1 MLRIGSRA
9 GYRVQGTGGARE
21 KELSFL
27 NPEPRTPNPEES
39 GFTLIELLI
48 AVVVIAV
55 GMVFVLGALSQCV
68 AVLTTSTKTV
78 EANYLLNQ
86 KLWMIDEA
94 YYTTG
99 SVEGET
105 SENFSDPDE
114 SFSWALKDSVITA
127 DLGLETAFVQ
137 DKLNEESFRVAW
149 NQGKMSKYI
158 EVVRFVKKLE

>member
-1 MLRIGSRA
+1 M
-9 GYRVQGTGGARE
+9 
-21 KELSFL
+21 KK
-27 NPEPRTPNPEES
+27 

-68 AVLTTSTKTV
+68 AVLTTASKTV

-86 KLWMIDEA
+86 KLWKIDEA

-105 SENFSDPDE
+105 SENFPDPGE
-114 SFSWALKDSVITA
+114 SFSWALKDSAITA
-127 DLGLETAFVQ
+127 DFGLETAFVQ

-149 NQGKMSKYI
+149 SRGEMSKYI